1 MVETNNPP
9 PPTTTTTI
17 TINNSYQGSTHLEY
31 CVPPLVETPKYHRNV
46 KLDLVIFHLVL
57 NIVLRRRCLLFF
69 YIAHTIL
76 ELGRILDQF
85 ASVILSIIEFYYCE
99 ILQDGLGFPGLERSL
114 AISVLVRNSL

>member
-1 MVETNNPP
+1 M
-9 PPTTTTTI
+9 
-17 TINNSYQGSTHLEY
+17 
-31 CVPPLVETPKYHRNV
+31 ETPKYHRNV